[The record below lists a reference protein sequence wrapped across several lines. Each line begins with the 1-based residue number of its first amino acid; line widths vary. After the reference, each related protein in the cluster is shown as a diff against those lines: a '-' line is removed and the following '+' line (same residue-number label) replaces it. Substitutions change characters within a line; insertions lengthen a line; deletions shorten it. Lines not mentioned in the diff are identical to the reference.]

1 MSKLTKE
8 EFLKKYSE
16 KVEDSDLQLELMED
30 IADSFEVDSDSVSSE
45 EFKELTQKYDDLKEK
60 YKSRFLDVKE
70 DNSKKDEK
78 ETEELEE
85 KEYVDVK
92 DI

>member
-30 IADSFEVDSDSVSSE
+30 IADSFEVDSDSVSVE